1 MEVVGVACCCKL
13 VQLHSECVLD
23 FYLCKL
29 DLERLWSS
37 YSWWIMIMEK
47 SVFVSPTLWK
57 WRRDKNKGWSQKG
70 KWELYCL
77 AAWCLLTSGTL
88 CILIHADGIAG
99 DRESC
104 LRKMLVAMKTIS
116 GLSILQNKSFPGFLV
131 KVQKTSRQVGIAL
144 CLFLAAFHYHPF
156 LYFH

>member
-1 MEVVGVACCCKL
+1 MWTACRFLLEKWCTSLLRFYCLANKISFGFKRPPSPVPMKREWKGERIKEVGGVACCCKL

-57 WRRDKNKGWSQKG
+57 WRREIRIRGEVKKVNGNFI
-70 KWELYCL
+70 
-77 AAWCLLTSGTL
+77 AWLLGACLLVEHFVYWFMLMGL
-88 CILIHADGIAG
+88 REAG
-99 DRESC
+99 R
-104 LRKMLVAMKTIS
+104 
-116 GLSILQNKSFPGFLV
+116 
-131 KVQKTSRQVGIAL
+131 
-144 CLFLAAFHYHPF
+144 AA
-156 LYFH
+156 